1 MTDLRKFSER
11 SKAKLQ
17 GVDPRLIKVAEIAL
31 QRSPFD
37 FGITEGLRTL
47 EQQKKYL
54 DEGKSKTLKSK
65 HLEGRAIDFVVYING
80 RVNWDLE
87 NYEKVAQVFLE
98 VGKEL
103 GIQLEAGA
111 FWKSFKDGPHI
122 QLKDGT

>member
-1 MTDLRKFSER
+1 MTERTFSER
-11 SKAKLQ
+11 SKAKFK
-17 GVDPRLIKVAEIAL
+17 GVDPRLKQVADIAL

-37 FGITEGLRTL
+37 FGITCGLRTVE
-47 EQQKKYL
+47 EQKALVAK
-54 DEGKSKTLKSK
+54 GASKTMKSK

-80 RVNWDLE
+80 KPNWDLS

-103 GIQLEAGA
+103 GIELEAGA
-111 FWKSFKDGPHI
+111 FWKTFKDGPHI